1 MTTHDARNLL
11 LKSFIGFLIITAILG
26 IVTVLG
32 GEFGEIQLK
41 IMGTT
46 FSISA
51 ASICAMACA
60 AFVEKRQLPALGWT
74 GVAIN
79 FLAAAMLIFAMWTE
93 QGDDV
98 FWKCTIT
105 LIVVGLGLSH
115 SLLLQLPK
123 LSEEMDWVQPVAAG
137 VVGIL
142 AAMVCAAFW
151 GEIDNEGFYRV
162 LAVVSIIVVLFT
174 LVIPILMK
182 LAKPKADDGAATVE
196 TSKTPTNALVL
207 TPLEGGYYQDA
218 QGAKYR
224 VEKVPDSK

>member
-11 LKSFIGFLIITAILG
+11 LKTFIGFLILTALLG
-26 IVTVLG
+26 IVTVLS
-32 GEFGEIQLK
+32 GEFGEVQLK

-60 AFVEKRQLPALGWT
+60 AFVEKKHLPALGWT

-98 FWKCTIT
+98 FWKSTIT

-137 VVGIL
+137 VVAIL
-142 AAMVCAAFW
+142 ALMVCAAFW

-162 LAVVSIIVVLFT
+162 LAVVSIVVVLFT

-182 LAKPKADDGAATVE
+182 LAKPKTDATVNVE
-196 TSKTPTNALVL
+196 TAAATPTNALVL
-207 TPLEGGYYQDA
+207 TPLEGDYYQDA
-218 QGAKYR
+218 KGAKYR
-224 VEKVPDSK
+224 VERVPD